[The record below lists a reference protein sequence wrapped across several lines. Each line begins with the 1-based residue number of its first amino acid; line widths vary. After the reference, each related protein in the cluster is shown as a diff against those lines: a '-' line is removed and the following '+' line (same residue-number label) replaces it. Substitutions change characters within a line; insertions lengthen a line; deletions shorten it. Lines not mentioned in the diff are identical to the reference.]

1 MVSDLRDAVAE
12 GSMPLPARK
21 RPRNRKQTIEAV
33 AAEAFAQ
40 FGYHNVSMQDLAN
53 VLDISA
59 PALYRHVPN
68 KYALF
73 VRVVFG
79 MVARLFEATEESAK
93 LPHSSRQEAEDA
105 LGALIDDFIEVIV
118 ELRSKAGIYRWEGRY
133 LQDADRARLGRDF
146 AGLRSRL
153 QVPLTNYRA
162 DLDEADRGLM
172 AAAVMAVISSVTVHH
187 TVVAARKQRELL
199 AAACWRILDG
209 DLPTAGEDAAELS
222 VLPVAKK
229 RREQLMTQAIALF
242 HAQGYHETT
251 IEDLALAVQLT
262 PSGVYRH
269 FESKADILRQACSR
283 AAEELEL
290 AASRA
295 VQFSAE
301 PGQALA
307 ALCEDYVRYS
317 FANYQLAAV
326 YFAEVG
332 NLSETVQRGLR
343 GMQKQHLSVWV
354 DLLRQARPELTAKE
368 ALILV
373 HAALSVVQDLGTLLH
388 HRTNEATS
396 SRLAKLLLL
405 TLGVAA

>member
-1 MVSDLRDAVAE
+1 MS
-12 GSMPLPARK
+12 PPARK

-40 FGYHNVSMQDLAN
+40 SGYHNVSMQDLAD

-93 LPHSSRQEAEDA
+93 LPHNSRQEAEQA
-105 LGALIDDFIEVIV
+105 LGALIDDFISVIV
-118 ELRSKAGIYRWEGRY
+118 ELRARAGIYRWEGRY
-133 LQDADRARLGRDF
+133 LQEADRARLGSDF
-146 AGLRSRL
+146 AALRSRL
-153 QVPLTNYRA
+153 QIPLANYRA
-162 DLDEADRGLM
+162 DLDEVDRGLM
-172 AAAVMAVISSVTVHH
+172 AGAVMAVISSVTVHH
-187 TVVAARKQRELL
+187 TVVAARKLRELL

-209 DLPTAGEDAAELS
+209 DLPAAGTEPAERS

-251 IEDLALAVQLT
+251 IEDLALAVRLT

-283 AAEELEL
+283 AAAELEQ
-290 AASRA
+290 AATRA
-295 VQFSAE
+295 VNSSAD
-301 PGQALA
+301 PGHALA
-307 ALCEDYVRYS
+307 ALCDDYVRYS

-343 GMQKQHLSVWV
+343 TMQRQHLSVWV
-354 DLLRQARPELTAKE
+354 ELLQGARPELTAKE
-368 ALILV
+368 AMILV
-373 HAALSVVQDLGTLLH
+373 HAALSVVQDIGTLLH
-388 HRTNEATS
+388 HRTNAATQR
-396 SRLAKLLLL
+396 RLTKLLLL
-405 TLGVAA
+405 TLGVTG